1 MFFRSAG
8 RAILAVTT
16 PAVYIAWLEPS
27 HRARGFTAT
36 HPALDARLKR
46 LFATSPPIPPKSIYH
61 ATADESE
68 PPLHNT
74 ILMIPGVFS
83 SAECSL
89 LIDET
94 DKLLCENY
102 RKDTYGDESVSPSTR
117 RVSVCDMS
125 TKARNLS
132 HAVLKERVLP
142 ALEHQHPELLRR
154 LLLANW
160 RDFGFDWASDEPT
173 VNKYIV
179 GGEFEPH
186 EDGYLLTV
194 IILLSPEDS
203 FEGGGTSFFSTSD
216 AENADKVVV
225 RPPRG
230 MAVCFNGDVTHG
242 GSPVTSGT
250 RYLYVASFDLSSSK
264 EEGPGM
270 NGNPR

>member
-61 ATADESE
+61 ATADEPE

-83 SAECSL
+83 SAECSI

-203 FEGGGTSFFSTSD
+203 FEGGGVLLFF
-216 AENADKVVV
+216 
-225 RPPRG
+225 P
-230 MAVCFNGDVTHG
+230 HQ
-242 GSPVTSGT
+242 T
-250 RYLYVASFDLSSSK
+250 RKMQTKLLFGLLGAWQSVLTA
-264 EEGPGM
+264 M
-270 NGNPR
+270 